1 MGKYTRKCGKGCS
14 GGGEVAVM
22 EIPQA
27 GVRTRGR
34 AVAVE
39 EAGDNSGSAKRRKVG
54 NGELR
59 LSSSKSAR
67 IKARDGED
75 IFTISKKFGDSAE
88 KDDSSDPCA
97 EATSLSSGDVPAS
110 CCSSNGSITEKM
122 KCADLEERAEI
133 ETTVRFNLDK
143 RESTPTSK
151 FKEESGELDSST
163 TAKPSVR
170 IDSRREIPA
179 EKTPPAAE
187 LEEFFASAEKDLHKS
202 FKEKYNYDIVN
213 DVPMK
218 GRFEWVQLK
227 P

>member
-1 MGKYTRKCGKGCS
+1 MGKYTRKCSKSCS

-22 EIPQA
+22 EVAQT

-34 AVAVE
+34 AMAAE
-39 EAGDNSGSAKRRKVG
+39 EAADNSGSAKRRKVG

-67 IKARDGED
+67 IKAHDGED
-75 IFTISKKFGDSAE
+75 IFNISRNFGDSAE

-97 EATSLSSGDVPAS
+97 DVRSLSSGDIPAS

-122 KCADLEERAEI
+122 KCPDLEERAEI
-133 ETTVRFNLDK
+133 ETTVRFNLDR
-143 RESTPTSK
+143 RESTPTSE
-151 FKEESGELDSST
+151 FKEESGELESST
-163 TAKPSVR
+163 EAKPSVR
-170 IDSRREIPA
+170 IDSLRAIPA
-179 EKTPPAAE
+179 EKSPPAAE

-202 FKEKYNYDIVN
+202 FKDKYNYDIVN

>member
-1 MGKYTRKCGKGCS
+1 MGKYTRKCSKGCS

-22 EIPQA
+22 EVVQA

-34 AVAVE
+34 AMAVE
-39 EAGDNSGSAKRRKVG
+39 EAADNSGSAKRRKVD

-59 LSSSKSAR
+59 LSSSKSER
-67 IKARDGED
+67 IKARED
-75 IFTISKKFGDSAE
+75 ILTVSKIFGDSAPE
-88 KDDSSDPCA
+88 KDDLSDPCA
-97 EATSLSSGDVPAS
+97 DARSLSSGDVPAS
-110 CCSSNGSITEKM
+110 CCSSNGSITEKL

-133 ETTVRFNLDK
+133 VTTVRFNLDR
-143 RESTPTSK
+143 RESTPTSE
-151 FKEESGELDSST
+151 FKEESSELESST

-170 IDSRREIPA
+170 IDSRRAIIPV
-179 EKTPPAAE
+179 EKMPPAAE

-202 FKEKYNYDIVN
+202 FKDKYNYDIVN